1 MTNTEPAAVI
11 PFVVF
16 VDDNFHYMDKEERY
30 QHGAFATWTEAVAA
44 CRRIVDEEL
53 LGMLKPSM
61 TAEQLF
67 AQYTFFGSDPFIV
80 SAVSESAADRHF
92 SAWDYAR
99 ERSLALIS
107 SDGSS
112 SRDQT

>member
-1 MTNTEPAAVI
+1 MTGSQPTVVL
-11 PFVVF
+11 PFAVF
-16 VDDNFHYMDKEERY
+16 VDDNFHFMDEDERH

-53 LGMLKPSM
+53 LATLKPGM

-67 AQYTFFGSDPFIV
+67 DRYTSFGSDPFV
-80 SAVSESAADRHF
+80 VPAPSEATDQRF

-99 ERSLALIS
+99 ERS
-107 SDGSS
+107 
-112 SRDQT
+112 R